1 MKYNCPDNFVLG
13 GLMTRSILLL
23 AHLNDIDLAVDATKT
38 RLTEIAEAL
47 REPPALTAT
56 RRSAGDAEKEVD
68 RLRTEQQ
75 SLERDEAELEQKVKK
90 TEQRLYSGEVTSPRE
105 LKDGERDVA
114 QHQHQ
119 KAAVE
124 DQLLGIMMALETATV
139 TLDNARAE
147 VARLAAEWDARQATL
162 RTEQAR
168 LKARL
173 PGEQDRQAAARRGIP
188 AEILRTYDTL
198 RPRRGGRAVAELDGD
213 ECSACLVAVPPSK
226 LEAARFGDELVY
238 CGNCGRLLLGE

>member
-1 MKYNCPDNFVLG
+1 
-13 GLMTRSILLL
+13 MTRPILLL
-23 AHLNDIDLAVDATKT
+23 ARLNDIDLAVDATKT
-38 RLTEIAEAL
+38 RLAEIAEAL
-47 REPPALTAT
+47 REPAALAAT
-56 RRSAGDAEKEVD
+56 RRSAAEAEKEVD

-75 SLERDEAELEQKVKK
+75 NLERDQADLEQKIKK
-90 TEQRLYSGEVTSPRE
+90 TEKRLYSGEVTSPRE

-119 KAAVE
+119 KTAVE
-124 DQLLGIMMALETATV
+124 DRLLGAMLALETATV
-139 TLDNARAE
+139 ALDNAQAE
-147 VARLAAEWDARQATL
+147 VSRLAADWEARQATL
-162 RTEQAR
+162 RTEQAK

-173 PGEQDRQAAARRGIP
+173 PGELARQAAARQGIP
-188 AEILRTYDTL
+188 AELLRTYDVL

-226 LEAARFGDELVY
+226 LEAARFGDDLVY

>member
-1 MKYNCPDNFVLG
+1 
-13 GLMTRSILLL
+13 MTRPILLL
-23 AHLNDIDLAVDATKT
+23 ARLNDIDQSVDATKT
-38 RLTEIAEAL
+38 RLNEIAEAL
-47 REPPALTAT
+47 REPAALVTA
-56 RRSAGDAEKEVD
+56 RRNAANAQIEVD
-68 RLRTEQQ
+68 RLAAEQQ
-75 SLERDEAELEQKVKK
+75 SLERSQADLVQKIKK

-124 DQLLGIMMALETATV
+124 DRLLEIMVALESATATLSRAQGEVSGLASDWETRQMAL
-139 TLDNARAE
+139 RA
-147 VARLAAEWDARQATL
+147 
-162 RTEQAR
+162 EQAR
-168 LKARL
+168 LKAKL
-173 PGEQDRQAAARRGIP
+173 PGELARQAAARQGIP
-188 AEILRTYDTL
+188 PELLRTYDVL

-238 CGNCGRLLLGE
+238 CGNCGRLLWGE